1 MSDAQNTLE
10 RRRRVHLSPRLC
22 TVVSYLTDLSVE
34 LGGAVFK
41 NPVMPASGT
50 YDYFENNADC
60 FPVSELG
67 AVMIKSVHR
76 LRRPGNP
83 GPRIAEVCGGMLNCV
98 GIPSVGIEAF
108 LRDELPRYENI
119 GTQVIL
125 SISGSEPVHY
135 AEIAELVGDDPR
147 IAALE
152 MNLSCPNVGSGLP
165 FSSDP
170 QLLYDTVR
178 QTRQRTTLPLY
189 AKLSPN
195 VTDIRV
201 SCRAAED
208 AGADA
213 LTLSNTFRA
222 MTIDIQKRRPY
233 LGNLSGGMSGPAVKP
248 MNMFLVWQAYE
259 TVHIPIIACGGIA
272 SWRDAVEYL
281 MAGASAVQVGSGLP
295 FSSDPQLLY
304 DTVRQTRQRTT
315 LPLYAK
321 LSPNVTDIRVSCR
334 AAEDAG
340 ADALTLSNTF
350 RAMTIDIQKR
360 RPYLGNL
367 SGGMSGPAVK
377 PMNMF
382 LVWQAYETVHIPIIA
397 CGGIASWRDAV
408 EYLMAGA
415 SAVQVGSCNFNDPM
429 TMHNIIHDLDSYLHR
444 NGIASVRE
452 LCGAAHK
459 Q

>member
-22 TVVSYLTDLSVE
+22 TVVNYLTDLSVE

-125 SISGSEPVHY
+125 SISGSESVHY

-170 QLLYDTVR
+170 QLLY
-178 QTRQRTTLPLY
+178 
-189 AKLSPN
+189 
-195 VTDIRV
+195 
-201 SCRAAED
+201 E
-208 AGADA
+208 
-213 LTLSNTFRA
+213 
-222 MTIDIQKRRPY
+222 
-233 LGNLSGGMSGPAVKP
+233 
-248 MNMFLVWQAYE
+248 
-259 TVHIPIIACGGIA
+259 
-272 SWRDAVEYL
+272 
-281 MAGASAVQVGSGLP
+281 
-295 FSSDPQLLY
+295 
-304 DTVRQTRQRTT
+304 TVRQTRQRTT

-429 TMHNIIHDLDSYLHR
+429 AMHNIIHDLDSYLHR

>member
-22 TVVSYLTDLSVE
+22 TVVNYLTDLSVE

-281 MAGASAVQVGSGLP
+281 MAGASAVQVGS
-295 FSSDPQLLY
+295 
-304 DTVRQTRQRTT
+304 
-315 LPLYAK
+315 
-321 LSPNVTDIRVSCR
+321 
-334 AAEDAG
+334 
-340 ADALTLSNTF
+340 
-350 RAMTIDIQKR
+350 
-360 RPYLGNL
+360 
-367 SGGMSGPAVK
+367 
-377 PMNMF
+377 
-382 LVWQAYETVHIPIIA
+382 
-397 CGGIASWRDAV
+397 
-408 EYLMAGA
+408 
-415 SAVQVGSCNFNDPM
+415 CNFNDTM

>member
-1 MSDAQNTLE
+1 
-10 RRRRVHLSPRLC
+10 
-22 TVVSYLTDLSVE
+22 VE

-281 MAGASAVQVGSGLP
+281 MAGASAVQVGS
-295 FSSDPQLLY
+295 
-304 DTVRQTRQRTT
+304 
-315 LPLYAK
+315 
-321 LSPNVTDIRVSCR
+321 
-334 AAEDAG
+334 
-340 ADALTLSNTF
+340 
-350 RAMTIDIQKR
+350 
-360 RPYLGNL
+360 
-367 SGGMSGPAVK
+367 
-377 PMNMF
+377 
-382 LVWQAYETVHIPIIA
+382 
-397 CGGIASWRDAV
+397 
-408 EYLMAGA
+408 
-415 SAVQVGSCNFNDPM
+415 CNFNDPM

>member
-1 MSDAQNTLE
+1 M
-10 RRRRVHLSPRLC
+10 
-22 TVVSYLTDLSVE
+22 SYLTDLSVE

-281 MAGASAVQVGSGLP
+281 MAGASAVQVGS
-295 FSSDPQLLY
+295 
-304 DTVRQTRQRTT
+304 
-315 LPLYAK
+315 
-321 LSPNVTDIRVSCR
+321 
-334 AAEDAG
+334 
-340 ADALTLSNTF
+340 
-350 RAMTIDIQKR
+350 
-360 RPYLGNL
+360 
-367 SGGMSGPAVK
+367 
-377 PMNMF
+377 
-382 LVWQAYETVHIPIIA
+382 
-397 CGGIASWRDAV
+397 
-408 EYLMAGA
+408 
-415 SAVQVGSCNFNDPM
+415 CNFNDPM
-429 TMHNIIHDLDSYLHR
+429 AMHNIIHDLDSYLHR

>member
-22 TVVSYLTDLSVE
+22 TVVNYLTDLSVE

-76 LRRPGNP
+76 LRRSGNP

-281 MAGASAVQVGSGLP
+281 MAGASAVQVGS
-295 FSSDPQLLY
+295 
-304 DTVRQTRQRTT
+304 
-315 LPLYAK
+315 
-321 LSPNVTDIRVSCR
+321 
-334 AAEDAG
+334 
-340 ADALTLSNTF
+340 
-350 RAMTIDIQKR
+350 
-360 RPYLGNL
+360 
-367 SGGMSGPAVK
+367 
-377 PMNMF
+377 
-382 LVWQAYETVHIPIIA
+382 
-397 CGGIASWRDAV
+397 
-408 EYLMAGA
+408 
-415 SAVQVGSCNFNDPM
+415 CNFNDPM

-452 LCGAAHK
+452 LRGAAHK

>member
-22 TVVSYLTDLSVE
+22 TVVNYLTDLSVE

-98 GIPSVGIEAF
+98 GIPSVGIEVF

-135 AEIAELVGDDPR
+135 AEIAELVGNDPR

-222 MTIDIQKRRPY
+222 MTIDIQNRRPY

-259 TVHIPIIACGGIA
+259 A
-272 SWRDAVEYL
+272 
-281 MAGASAVQVGSGLP
+281 
-295 FSSDPQLLY
+295 
-304 DTVRQTRQRTT
+304 
-315 LPLYAK
+315 
-321 LSPNVTDIRVSCR
+321 
-334 AAEDAG
+334 
-340 ADALTLSNTF
+340 
-350 RAMTIDIQKR
+350 
-360 RPYLGNL
+360 
-367 SGGMSGPAVK
+367 
-377 PMNMF
+377 
-382 LVWQAYETVHIPIIA
+382 VHIPIIA

>member
-22 TVVSYLTDLSVE
+22 TVVNYLTDLSVE

-125 SISGSEPVHY
+125 SISGSEQVHY

-201 SCRAAED
+201 SCR
-208 AGADA
+208 G
-213 LTLSNTFRA
+213 
-222 MTIDIQKRRPY
+222 
-233 LGNLSGGMSGPAVKP
+233 
-248 MNMFLVWQAYE
+248 
-259 TVHIPIIACGGIA
+259 
-272 SWRDAVEYL
+272 
-281 MAGASAVQVGSGLP
+281 
-295 FSSDPQLLY
+295 
-304 DTVRQTRQRTT
+304 
-315 LPLYAK
+315 
-321 LSPNVTDIRVSCR
+321 
-334 AAEDAG
+334 AEDAG

-415 SAVQVGSCNFNDPM
+415 SAVQVGSCNFNNPM

>member
-10 RRRRVHLSPRLC
+10 RRRRVHFSPRLC

-170 QLLYDTVR
+170 QLLYDTV
-178 QTRQRTTLPLY
+178 
-189 AKLSPN
+189 
-195 VTDIRV
+195 
-201 SCRAAED
+201 C
-208 AGADA
+208 
-213 LTLSNTFRA
+213 
-222 MTIDIQKRRPY
+222 
-233 LGNLSGGMSGPAVKP
+233 
-248 MNMFLVWQAYE
+248 
-259 TVHIPIIACGGIA
+259 
-272 SWRDAVEYL
+272 
-281 MAGASAVQVGSGLP
+281 
-295 FSSDPQLLY
+295 
-304 DTVRQTRQRTT
+304 QTRQRTT

>member
-1 MSDAQNTLE
+1 MN
-10 RRRRVHLSPRLC
+10 
-22 TVVSYLTDLSVE
+22 YLTDLSVE

-170 QLLYDTVR
+170 QLLYDTV
-178 QTRQRTTLPLY
+178 
-189 AKLSPN
+189 
-195 VTDIRV
+195 
-201 SCRAAED
+201 C
-208 AGADA
+208 
-213 LTLSNTFRA
+213 
-222 MTIDIQKRRPY
+222 
-233 LGNLSGGMSGPAVKP
+233 
-248 MNMFLVWQAYE
+248 
-259 TVHIPIIACGGIA
+259 
-272 SWRDAVEYL
+272 
-281 MAGASAVQVGSGLP
+281 
-295 FSSDPQLLY
+295 
-304 DTVRQTRQRTT
+304 QTRQRTT

>member
-1 MSDAQNTLE
+1 VN
-10 RRRRVHLSPRLC
+10 
-22 TVVSYLTDLSVE
+22 YLTDLSVE

-281 MAGASAVQVGSGLP
+281 MAGASAVQVGS
-295 FSSDPQLLY
+295 
-304 DTVRQTRQRTT
+304 
-315 LPLYAK
+315 
-321 LSPNVTDIRVSCR
+321 
-334 AAEDAG
+334 
-340 ADALTLSNTF
+340 
-350 RAMTIDIQKR
+350 
-360 RPYLGNL
+360 
-367 SGGMSGPAVK
+367 
-377 PMNMF
+377 
-382 LVWQAYETVHIPIIA
+382 
-397 CGGIASWRDAV
+397 
-408 EYLMAGA
+408 
-415 SAVQVGSCNFNDPM
+415 CNFNDPM
-429 TMHNIIHDLDSYLHR
+429 AMHNIIHDLDSYLHR

>member
-22 TVVSYLTDLSVE
+22 TVVNYLTDLSVE

-135 AEIAELVGDDPR
+135 AEIAELVGEDPR
-147 IAALE
+147 IVALE
-152 MNLSCPNVGSGLP
+152 MNLSCPN
-165 FSSDP
+165 
-170 QLLYDTVR
+170 
-178 QTRQRTTLPLY
+178 
-189 AKLSPN
+189 
-195 VTDIRV
+195 
-201 SCRAAED
+201 
-208 AGADA
+208 
-213 LTLSNTFRA
+213 
-222 MTIDIQKRRPY
+222 
-233 LGNLSGGMSGPAVKP
+233 
-248 MNMFLVWQAYE
+248 
-259 TVHIPIIACGGIA
+259 
-272 SWRDAVEYL
+272 
-281 MAGASAVQVGSGLP
+281 VGSGLP

>member
-1 MSDAQNTLE
+1 M
-10 RRRRVHLSPRLC
+10 
-22 TVVSYLTDLSVE
+22 
-34 LGGAVFK
+34 FK

-135 AEIAELVGDDPR
+135 AEIVELVGDDPR

-281 MAGASAVQVGSGLP
+281 MAGASAVQ
-295 FSSDPQLLY
+295 
-304 DTVRQTRQRTT
+304 
-315 LPLYAK
+315 A
-321 LSPNVTDIRVSCR
+321 
-334 AAEDAG
+334 
-340 ADALTLSNTF
+340 
-350 RAMTIDIQKR
+350 
-360 RPYLGNL
+360 
-367 SGGMSGPAVK
+367 
-377 PMNMF
+377 
-382 LVWQAYETVHIPIIA
+382 
-397 CGGIASWRDAV
+397 
-408 EYLMAGA
+408 
-415 SAVQVGSCNFNDPM
+415 GSCNFNDPM

>member
-22 TVVSYLTDLSVE
+22 TVVNYLTDLSVE

-125 SISGSEPVHY
+125 SISGSEQVHY

-281 MAGASAVQVGSGLP
+281 MAGASAVQVGS
-295 FSSDPQLLY
+295 
-304 DTVRQTRQRTT
+304 
-315 LPLYAK
+315 
-321 LSPNVTDIRVSCR
+321 
-334 AAEDAG
+334 
-340 ADALTLSNTF
+340 
-350 RAMTIDIQKR
+350 
-360 RPYLGNL
+360 
-367 SGGMSGPAVK
+367 
-377 PMNMF
+377 
-382 LVWQAYETVHIPIIA
+382 
-397 CGGIASWRDAV
+397 
-408 EYLMAGA
+408 
-415 SAVQVGSCNFNDPM
+415 CNFNDPM
-429 TMHNIIHDLDSYLHR
+429 AMHNIIHDLDSYLHR

>member
-22 TVVSYLTDLSVE
+22 TVVNYLTDLSVE

-76 LRRPGNP
+76 LQRPGNP

-281 MAGASAVQVGSGLP
+281 MAGASAVQVGS
-295 FSSDPQLLY
+295 
-304 DTVRQTRQRTT
+304 
-315 LPLYAK
+315 
-321 LSPNVTDIRVSCR
+321 
-334 AAEDAG
+334 
-340 ADALTLSNTF
+340 
-350 RAMTIDIQKR
+350 
-360 RPYLGNL
+360 
-367 SGGMSGPAVK
+367 
-377 PMNMF
+377 
-382 LVWQAYETVHIPIIA
+382 
-397 CGGIASWRDAV
+397 
-408 EYLMAGA
+408 
-415 SAVQVGSCNFNDPM
+415 CNFNDPM

-444 NGIASVRE
+444 NGITSVRE

>member
-22 TVVSYLTDLSVE
+22 TVVNYLTDLSVE

-233 LGNLSGGMSGPAVKP
+233 L
-248 MNMFLVWQAYE
+248 E
-259 TVHIPIIACGGIA
+259 
-272 SWRDAVEYL
+272 
-281 MAGASAVQVGSGLP
+281 
-295 FSSDPQLLY
+295 
-304 DTVRQTRQRTT
+304 
-315 LPLYAK
+315 
-321 LSPNVTDIRVSCR
+321 
-334 AAEDAG
+334 
-340 ADALTLSNTF
+340 
-350 RAMTIDIQKR
+350 
-360 RPYLGNL
+360 NL

-429 TMHNIIHDLDSYLHR
+429 AMHNIIHDLDSYLHR

>member
-22 TVVSYLTDLSVE
+22 TVVNYLTDLSVE

-108 LRDELPRYENI
+108 LRDELSRYENI

-208 AGADA
+208 AGA
-213 LTLSNTFRA
+213 N
-222 MTIDIQKRRPY
+222 
-233 LGNLSGGMSGPAVKP
+233 
-248 MNMFLVWQAYE
+248 
-259 TVHIPIIACGGIA
+259 
-272 SWRDAVEYL
+272 
-281 MAGASAVQVGSGLP
+281 
-295 FSSDPQLLY
+295 
-304 DTVRQTRQRTT
+304 
-315 LPLYAK
+315 
-321 LSPNVTDIRVSCR
+321 
-334 AAEDAG
+334 
-340 ADALTLSNTF
+340 ALTLSNTF

>member
-22 TVVSYLTDLSVE
+22 TVVNYLTDLSVE

-281 MAGASAVQVGSGLP
+281 MAGASAVQVGS
-295 FSSDPQLLY
+295 
-304 DTVRQTRQRTT
+304 
-315 LPLYAK
+315 
-321 LSPNVTDIRVSCR
+321 
-334 AAEDAG
+334 
-340 ADALTLSNTF
+340 
-350 RAMTIDIQKR
+350 
-360 RPYLGNL
+360 
-367 SGGMSGPAVK
+367 
-377 PMNMF
+377 
-382 LVWQAYETVHIPIIA
+382 
-397 CGGIASWRDAV
+397 
-408 EYLMAGA
+408 
-415 SAVQVGSCNFNDPM
+415 CNFNDPM

>member
-10 RRRRVHLSPRLC
+10 RRRRVHFSPRLC

-222 MTIDIQKRRPY
+222 MTIDIQKR
-233 LGNLSGGMSGPAVKP
+233 L
-248 MNMFLVWQAYE
+248 
-259 TVHIPIIACGGIA
+259 
-272 SWRDAVEYL
+272 
-281 MAGASAVQVGSGLP
+281 
-295 FSSDPQLLY
+295 
-304 DTVRQTRQRTT
+304 
-315 LPLYAK
+315 
-321 LSPNVTDIRVSCR
+321 
-334 AAEDAG
+334 
-340 ADALTLSNTF
+340 
-350 RAMTIDIQKR
+350 
-360 RPYLGNL
+360 PYLGNL

>member
-1 MSDAQNTLE
+1 M
-10 RRRRVHLSPRLC
+10 
-22 TVVSYLTDLSVE
+22 SYLTDLSVE

-135 AEIAELVGDDPR
+135 AEIAELIGDDPR

-178 QTRQRTTLPLY
+178 Q
-189 AKLSPN
+189 A
-195 VTDIRV
+195 
-201 SCRAAED
+201 
-208 AGADA
+208 
-213 LTLSNTFRA
+213 
-222 MTIDIQKRRPY
+222 
-233 LGNLSGGMSGPAVKP
+233 
-248 MNMFLVWQAYE
+248 
-259 TVHIPIIACGGIA
+259 
-272 SWRDAVEYL
+272 
-281 MAGASAVQVGSGLP
+281 
-295 FSSDPQLLY
+295 
-304 DTVRQTRQRTT
+304 RQRTT

>member
-22 TVVSYLTDLSVE
+22 TVVNYLTDLSVE

-125 SISGSEPVHY
+125 SISGSEQVHY

-165 FSSDP
+165 FSS
-170 QLLYDTVR
+170 
-178 QTRQRTTLPLY
+178 
-189 AKLSPN
+189 N
-195 VTDIRV
+195 
-201 SCRAAED
+201 
-208 AGADA
+208 
-213 LTLSNTFRA
+213 
-222 MTIDIQKRRPY
+222 
-233 LGNLSGGMSGPAVKP
+233 
-248 MNMFLVWQAYE
+248 
-259 TVHIPIIACGGIA
+259 
-272 SWRDAVEYL
+272 
-281 MAGASAVQVGSGLP
+281 
-295 FSSDPQLLY
+295 PQLLY

-415 SAVQVGSCNFNDPM
+415 SAVQVGSCNFNNPM

>member
-22 TVVSYLTDLSVE
+22 TVVNYLTDLSVE

-135 AEIAELVGDDPR
+135 VEIAELVGDDPR

-281 MAGASAVQVGSGLP
+281 MAGASAVQVGS
-295 FSSDPQLLY
+295 
-304 DTVRQTRQRTT
+304 
-315 LPLYAK
+315 
-321 LSPNVTDIRVSCR
+321 
-334 AAEDAG
+334 
-340 ADALTLSNTF
+340 
-350 RAMTIDIQKR
+350 
-360 RPYLGNL
+360 
-367 SGGMSGPAVK
+367 
-377 PMNMF
+377 
-382 LVWQAYETVHIPIIA
+382 
-397 CGGIASWRDAV
+397 
-408 EYLMAGA
+408 
-415 SAVQVGSCNFNDPM
+415 CNFNNPM

>member
-22 TVVSYLTDLSVE
+22 TVVNYLTDLSVE

-152 MNLSCPNVGSGLP
+152 MNLSCPNVGSG
-165 FSSDP
+165 F
-170 QLLYDTVR
+170 
-178 QTRQRTTLPLY
+178 
-189 AKLSPN
+189 
-195 VTDIRV
+195 
-201 SCRAAED
+201 
-208 AGADA
+208 
-213 LTLSNTFRA
+213 
-222 MTIDIQKRRPY
+222 
-233 LGNLSGGMSGPAVKP
+233 
-248 MNMFLVWQAYE
+248 
-259 TVHIPIIACGGIA
+259 
-272 SWRDAVEYL
+272 
-281 MAGASAVQVGSGLP
+281 P

-415 SAVQVGSCNFNDPM
+415 SAVQVGSCNFNNPM

>member
-22 TVVSYLTDLSVE
+22 TVVNYLTDLSVE

-281 MAGASAVQVGSGLP
+281 MAGASAVQVGS
-295 FSSDPQLLY
+295 
-304 DTVRQTRQRTT
+304 
-315 LPLYAK
+315 
-321 LSPNVTDIRVSCR
+321 
-334 AAEDAG
+334 
-340 ADALTLSNTF
+340 
-350 RAMTIDIQKR
+350 
-360 RPYLGNL
+360 
-367 SGGMSGPAVK
+367 
-377 PMNMF
+377 
-382 LVWQAYETVHIPIIA
+382 
-397 CGGIASWRDAV
+397 
-408 EYLMAGA
+408 
-415 SAVQVGSCNFNDPM
+415 CNFNDPM
-429 TMHNIIHDLDSYLHR
+429 TMHDIIHDLDSYLHR

>member
-1 MSDAQNTLE
+1 
-10 RRRRVHLSPRLC
+10 
-22 TVVSYLTDLSVE
+22 VSYLTDLSVE

-281 MAGASAVQVGSGLP
+281 MAGASAVQVGS
-295 FSSDPQLLY
+295 
-304 DTVRQTRQRTT
+304 
-315 LPLYAK
+315 
-321 LSPNVTDIRVSCR
+321 
-334 AAEDAG
+334 
-340 ADALTLSNTF
+340 
-350 RAMTIDIQKR
+350 
-360 RPYLGNL
+360 
-367 SGGMSGPAVK
+367 
-377 PMNMF
+377 
-382 LVWQAYETVHIPIIA
+382 
-397 CGGIASWRDAV
+397 
-408 EYLMAGA
+408 
-415 SAVQVGSCNFNDPM
+415 CNFNDPM

-444 NGIASVRE
+444 NGITSVRE

>member
-10 RRRRVHLSPRLC
+10 RRRRVHLSPRRC
-22 TVVSYLTDLSVE
+22 TVVNYLTDLSVE

-125 SISGSEPVHY
+125 SISGSEQVHY

-281 MAGASAVQVGSGLP
+281 MAGASAVQVGS
-295 FSSDPQLLY
+295 
-304 DTVRQTRQRTT
+304 
-315 LPLYAK
+315 
-321 LSPNVTDIRVSCR
+321 
-334 AAEDAG
+334 
-340 ADALTLSNTF
+340 
-350 RAMTIDIQKR
+350 
-360 RPYLGNL
+360 
-367 SGGMSGPAVK
+367 
-377 PMNMF
+377 
-382 LVWQAYETVHIPIIA
+382 
-397 CGGIASWRDAV
+397 
-408 EYLMAGA
+408 
-415 SAVQVGSCNFNDPM
+415 CNFNNPM

>member
-22 TVVSYLTDLSVE
+22 TVVNYLTDLSVE

-125 SISGSEPVHY
+125 SISGSEQVHY

-248 MNMFLVWQAYE
+248 MNMFLVWQAY
-259 TVHIPIIACGGIA
+259 V
-272 SWRDAVEYL
+272 
-281 MAGASAVQVGSGLP
+281 
-295 FSSDPQLLY
+295 
-304 DTVRQTRQRTT
+304 
-315 LPLYAK
+315 
-321 LSPNVTDIRVSCR
+321 
-334 AAEDAG
+334 
-340 ADALTLSNTF
+340 
-350 RAMTIDIQKR
+350 
-360 RPYLGNL
+360 
-367 SGGMSGPAVK
+367 
-377 PMNMF
+377 
-382 LVWQAYETVHIPIIA
+382 TVHIPIIA

>member
-22 TVVSYLTDLSVE
+22 TVVNYLTDLSVE

-178 QTRQRTTLPLY
+178 
-189 AKLSPN
+189 
-195 VTDIRV
+195 
-201 SCRAAED
+201 
-208 AGADA
+208 
-213 LTLSNTFRA
+213 
-222 MTIDIQKRRPY
+222 
-233 LGNLSGGMSGPAVKP
+233 
-248 MNMFLVWQAYE
+248 
-259 TVHIPIIACGGIA
+259 H
-272 SWRDAVEYL
+272 
-281 MAGASAVQVGSGLP
+281 
-295 FSSDPQLLY
+295 
-304 DTVRQTRQRTT
+304 TRQRTT

-415 SAVQVGSCNFNDPM
+415 SAVQVGSCNFNNPM

>member
-22 TVVSYLTDLSVE
+22 TVVNYLTDLSVE

-125 SISGSEPVHY
+125 SISGSEQVHY

-281 MAGASAVQVGSGLP
+281 MAGASAVQVGS
-295 FSSDPQLLY
+295 
-304 DTVRQTRQRTT
+304 
-315 LPLYAK
+315 
-321 LSPNVTDIRVSCR
+321 
-334 AAEDAG
+334 
-340 ADALTLSNTF
+340 
-350 RAMTIDIQKR
+350 
-360 RPYLGNL
+360 
-367 SGGMSGPAVK
+367 
-377 PMNMF
+377 
-382 LVWQAYETVHIPIIA
+382 
-397 CGGIASWRDAV
+397 
-408 EYLMAGA
+408 
-415 SAVQVGSCNFNDPM
+415 CNFNNPM

-459 Q
+459 QE

>member
-22 TVVSYLTDLSVE
+22 TVVNYLTDLSVE

-67 AVMIKSVHR
+67 TVMIKSVHR

-281 MAGASAVQVGSGLP
+281 L
-295 FSSDPQLLY
+295 
-304 DTVRQTRQRTT
+304 
-315 LPLYAK
+315 
-321 LSPNVTDIRVSCR
+321 
-334 AAEDAG
+334 
-340 ADALTLSNTF
+340 
-350 RAMTIDIQKR
+350 
-360 RPYLGNL
+360 
-367 SGGMSGPAVK
+367 
-377 PMNMF
+377 
-382 LVWQAYETVHIPIIA
+382 
-397 CGGIASWRDAV
+397 
-408 EYLMAGA
+408 AGA

-429 TMHNIIHDLDSYLHR
+429 AMHNIIHDLDSYLHR

>member
-22 TVVSYLTDLSVE
+22 TVVNYLTDLSVE

-60 FPVSELG
+60 FPASELG

-281 MAGASAVQVGSGLP
+281 MAGASAVQVGS
-295 FSSDPQLLY
+295 
-304 DTVRQTRQRTT
+304 
-315 LPLYAK
+315 
-321 LSPNVTDIRVSCR
+321 
-334 AAEDAG
+334 
-340 ADALTLSNTF
+340 
-350 RAMTIDIQKR
+350 
-360 RPYLGNL
+360 
-367 SGGMSGPAVK
+367 
-377 PMNMF
+377 
-382 LVWQAYETVHIPIIA
+382 
-397 CGGIASWRDAV
+397 
-408 EYLMAGA
+408 
-415 SAVQVGSCNFNDPM
+415 CNFNDPM

>member
-22 TVVSYLTDLSVE
+22 TVVNYLTDLSVE

-201 SCRAAED
+201 SCR
-208 AGADA
+208 
-213 LTLSNTFRA
+213 
-222 MTIDIQKRRPY
+222 
-233 LGNLSGGMSGPAVKP
+233 V
-248 MNMFLVWQAYE
+248 
-259 TVHIPIIACGGIA
+259 
-272 SWRDAVEYL
+272 
-281 MAGASAVQVGSGLP
+281 
-295 FSSDPQLLY
+295 
-304 DTVRQTRQRTT
+304 
-315 LPLYAK
+315 
-321 LSPNVTDIRVSCR
+321 
-334 AAEDAG
+334 AEDAG

>member
-22 TVVSYLTDLSVE
+22 TVVNYLTDLSVE

-281 MAGASAVQVGSGLP
+281 MAGASAVQVGS
-295 FSSDPQLLY
+295 
-304 DTVRQTRQRTT
+304 
-315 LPLYAK
+315 
-321 LSPNVTDIRVSCR
+321 
-334 AAEDAG
+334 
-340 ADALTLSNTF
+340 
-350 RAMTIDIQKR
+350 
-360 RPYLGNL
+360 
-367 SGGMSGPAVK
+367 
-377 PMNMF
+377 
-382 LVWQAYETVHIPIIA
+382 
-397 CGGIASWRDAV
+397 
-408 EYLMAGA
+408 
-415 SAVQVGSCNFNDPM
+415 CNFNDPM
-429 TMHNIIHDLDSYLHR
+429 TMHNIIHELDSYLHR

>member
-10 RRRRVHLSPRLC
+10 RRRRIHFSPRLC

-125 SISGSEPVHY
+125 SISGSESVHY

-281 MAGASAVQVGSGLP
+281 MAGASAVQVGS
-295 FSSDPQLLY
+295 
-304 DTVRQTRQRTT
+304 
-315 LPLYAK
+315 
-321 LSPNVTDIRVSCR
+321 
-334 AAEDAG
+334 
-340 ADALTLSNTF
+340 
-350 RAMTIDIQKR
+350 
-360 RPYLGNL
+360 
-367 SGGMSGPAVK
+367 
-377 PMNMF
+377 
-382 LVWQAYETVHIPIIA
+382 
-397 CGGIASWRDAV
+397 
-408 EYLMAGA
+408 
-415 SAVQVGSCNFNDPM
+415 CNFNDPM

-444 NGIASVRE
+444 NGITSVRE

>member
-22 TVVSYLTDLSVE
+22 TVVNYLTDLSVE

-108 LRDELPRYENI
+108 LLDELPRYENI

-135 AEIAELVGDDPR
+135 AEIAELVGNDPR

-222 MTIDIQKRRPY
+222 MTIDIQNRRPY

-259 TVHIPIIACGGIA
+259 A
-272 SWRDAVEYL
+272 
-281 MAGASAVQVGSGLP
+281 
-295 FSSDPQLLY
+295 
-304 DTVRQTRQRTT
+304 
-315 LPLYAK
+315 
-321 LSPNVTDIRVSCR
+321 
-334 AAEDAG
+334 
-340 ADALTLSNTF
+340 
-350 RAMTIDIQKR
+350 
-360 RPYLGNL
+360 
-367 SGGMSGPAVK
+367 
-377 PMNMF
+377 
-382 LVWQAYETVHIPIIA
+382 VHIPIIA

>member
-22 TVVSYLTDLSVE
+22 TVVNYLTDLSVE

-208 AGADA
+208 AG
-213 LTLSNTFRA
+213 
-222 MTIDIQKRRPY
+222 
-233 LGNLSGGMSGPAVKP
+233 V
-248 MNMFLVWQAYE
+248 
-259 TVHIPIIACGGIA
+259 
-272 SWRDAVEYL
+272 
-281 MAGASAVQVGSGLP
+281 
-295 FSSDPQLLY
+295 
-304 DTVRQTRQRTT
+304 
-315 LPLYAK
+315 
-321 LSPNVTDIRVSCR
+321 
-334 AAEDAG
+334 
-340 ADALTLSNTF
+340 DALTLSNTF

-415 SAVQVGSCNFNDPM
+415 SAVQVGSCNFNNPM

>member
-22 TVVSYLTDLSVE
+22 TVVNYLTDLSVE

-108 LRDELPRYENI
+108 LRDELSRYENI

-170 QLLYDTVR
+170 QLLYDTV
-178 QTRQRTTLPLY
+178 
-189 AKLSPN
+189 
-195 VTDIRV
+195 
-201 SCRAAED
+201 C
-208 AGADA
+208 
-213 LTLSNTFRA
+213 
-222 MTIDIQKRRPY
+222 
-233 LGNLSGGMSGPAVKP
+233 
-248 MNMFLVWQAYE
+248 
-259 TVHIPIIACGGIA
+259 
-272 SWRDAVEYL
+272 
-281 MAGASAVQVGSGLP
+281 
-295 FSSDPQLLY
+295 
-304 DTVRQTRQRTT
+304 QTRQRTT

>member
-22 TVVSYLTDLSVE
+22 TVVNYLTDLSVE

-281 MAGASAVQVGSGLP
+281 MAGASAVQVGS
-295 FSSDPQLLY
+295 
-304 DTVRQTRQRTT
+304 
-315 LPLYAK
+315 
-321 LSPNVTDIRVSCR
+321 
-334 AAEDAG
+334 
-340 ADALTLSNTF
+340 
-350 RAMTIDIQKR
+350 
-360 RPYLGNL
+360 
-367 SGGMSGPAVK
+367 
-377 PMNMF
+377 
-382 LVWQAYETVHIPIIA
+382 
-397 CGGIASWRDAV
+397 
-408 EYLMAGA
+408 
-415 SAVQVGSCNFNDPM
+415 CNFNDPM
-429 TMHNIIHDLDSYLHR
+429 TMHNIIHDLDFYLHR

>member
-1 MSDAQNTLE
+1 M
-10 RRRRVHLSPRLC
+10 
-22 TVVSYLTDLSVE
+22 SYLTDLSVE

-152 MNLSCPNVGSGLP
+152 MNLSCPNVGSG
-165 FSSDP
+165 
-170 QLLYDTVR
+170 
-178 QTRQRTTLPLY
+178 
-189 AKLSPN
+189 
-195 VTDIRV
+195 I
-201 SCRAAED
+201 
-208 AGADA
+208 
-213 LTLSNTFRA
+213 
-222 MTIDIQKRRPY
+222 
-233 LGNLSGGMSGPAVKP
+233 
-248 MNMFLVWQAYE
+248 
-259 TVHIPIIACGGIA
+259 
-272 SWRDAVEYL
+272 
-281 MAGASAVQVGSGLP
+281 P

>member
-1 MSDAQNTLE
+1 M
-10 RRRRVHLSPRLC
+10 
-22 TVVSYLTDLSVE
+22 E

-281 MAGASAVQVGSGLP
+281 MAGASAVQVGS
-295 FSSDPQLLY
+295 
-304 DTVRQTRQRTT
+304 
-315 LPLYAK
+315 
-321 LSPNVTDIRVSCR
+321 
-334 AAEDAG
+334 
-340 ADALTLSNTF
+340 
-350 RAMTIDIQKR
+350 
-360 RPYLGNL
+360 
-367 SGGMSGPAVK
+367 
-377 PMNMF
+377 
-382 LVWQAYETVHIPIIA
+382 
-397 CGGIASWRDAV
+397 
-408 EYLMAGA
+408 
-415 SAVQVGSCNFNDPM
+415 CNFNDPM

>member
-1 MSDAQNTLE
+1 VN
-10 RRRRVHLSPRLC
+10 
-22 TVVSYLTDLSVE
+22 YLTDLSVE

-281 MAGASAVQVGSGLP
+281 MAGASAVQVGS
-295 FSSDPQLLY
+295 
-304 DTVRQTRQRTT
+304 
-315 LPLYAK
+315 
-321 LSPNVTDIRVSCR
+321 
-334 AAEDAG
+334 
-340 ADALTLSNTF
+340 
-350 RAMTIDIQKR
+350 
-360 RPYLGNL
+360 
-367 SGGMSGPAVK
+367 
-377 PMNMF
+377 
-382 LVWQAYETVHIPIIA
+382 
-397 CGGIASWRDAV
+397 
-408 EYLMAGA
+408 
-415 SAVQVGSCNFNDPM
+415 CNFNDPM